1 MTRSA
6 FVVLLGL
13 LCLGCS
19 DQLPSTP
26 TPPTTSGPQPPDP
39 QPANAW
45 TVSGTVWV
53 HGPGGVTP
61 AREGA
66 VFGWIEAERSGRTTG
81 RVPVGSDGRYIFNIP
96 VNTTRVR
103 VNRGITGYQPCAV
116 TREPTGNVSADTHI
130 VTDPQQLGANL
141 PPELMAQG
149 PTLSGVAYEQT
160 ASGRRPLANVWVTL
174 DGLDG
179 LGLLIA
185 DTLTDSEGRYVLCSV
200 PHLPG
205 LSLLALVDG
214 FELFEFYSGLVG
226 RTTLDFEMR
235 RKTP

>member
-1 MTRSA
+1 
-6 FVVLLGL
+6 
-13 LCLGCS
+13 
-19 DQLPSTP
+19 
-26 TPPTTSGPQPPDP
+26 
-39 QPANAW
+39 
-45 TVSGTVWV
+45 
-53 HGPGGVTP
+53 
-61 AREGA
+61 
-66 VFGWIEAERSGRTTG
+66 VFGWIETARSGSTTG
-81 RVPVGSDGRYIFNIP
+81 RVAIGSDGTYKFNIP
-96 VNTTRVR
+96 VGTMRVR

-141 PPELMAQG
+141 PTELLAQG

-160 ASGRRPLANVWVTL
+160 PGGRRPVPNVWVTL

-185 DTLTDSEGRYVLCSV
+185 DTLTDSEGRYVLCGV

-205 LSLLALVDG
+205 LALVAAADG
-214 FELFEFYSGLVG
+214 FELFEFYNGLVG
-226 RTTLDFEMR
+226 RTTLDLEMR